1 MAAAAVARRHEN
13 GRWRSELIITTTTT
27 TSHPHRCHPCPD
39 TLTHRHSTSTHTGH
53 ERGAKANS
61 DYFGERESEH
71 ARRRLRTAASDE
83 DGSGSVVSRVM
94 GQRALLEE
102 RQRMKSEEL
111 QGRPGRQQRVE
122 KIQLASGSRLPV
134 SQSVVDGS
142 EHENTRFT
150 STRALSLG
158 HCCCCCCG
166 RLSTL
171 R

>member
-1 MAAAAVARRHEN
+1 MAAAVARRHEN
-13 GRWRSELIITTTTT
+13 GRWRSELIITTTAT

-94 GQRALLEE
+94 GQRALEE

-111 QGRPGRQQRVE
+111 QGRPR
-122 KIQLASGSRLPV
+122 AGSRERAREWRRFSSHLEAGCQSV
-134 SQSVVDGS
+134 SQLLM
-142 EHENTRFT
+142 EA
-150 STRALSLG
+150 STRTRDSLPLL
-158 HCCCCCCG
+158 HSH
-166 RLSTL
+166 LDTAAAAAVVA
-171 R
+171 

>member
-13 GRWRSELIITTTTT
+13 GRWRSELIITT

-134 SQSVVDGS
+134 SQSVS
-142 EHENTRFT
+142 QLLMEA
-150 STRALSLG
+150 STRTRDSLPLV
-158 HCCCCCCG
+158 HSH
-166 RLSTL
+166 LDTAAAAAVVA
-171 R
+171 